1 MDRELARV
9 SGRTFTV
16 EYESGVAEVER
27 TIERKEIVSGWV
39 NGRAAE
45 SNRDDFSTNRVTVAQ
60 YRDAH
65 AGGEG
70 NVQGLSTAGACVSF
84 WAGNIAGLPLHVQRK
99 VNGVDTPYPEHPLY
113 WILHDSPNFDQSAFD
128 FWEYMIESLEW
139 RGNAY
144 ARISRRTD
152 GNISS
157 LTPIPPDAVRATR
170 LANGEIGYF
179 WQTGGRPVPIAVG
192 DMLHIRGRGGDALG
206 GASPLGTYRRALG
219 LALATE
225 ASAAAIF
232 DNGVRSSGVLRTDKA
247 LTAAQRPEL
256 ETLLQEKFAGAA
268 NAGRPMLLDN
278 GLTWEKITIDPV
290 DAELVTSRELNMA
303 IVCQIFEVDP
313 HLVGITAG
321 NTQLGSSISDQT
333 LSLVK
338 FKMHKRLKR
347 IEGALG
353 KQLLTRADRQQGVSI
368 RFNIEGFLRADSA
381 GRAAFYKSMTD
392 IGAMT
397 INEVRALEGLPSVP
411 GGDVP
416 RIQMQNAPITAAP
429 QPNTGDTA

>member
-1 MDRELARV
+1 MSA
-9 SGRTFTV
+9 RTFTV
-16 EYESGVAEVER
+16 QYENGVAEAER
-27 TIERKEIVSGWV
+27 SIERKEIVSGWV
-39 NGRAAE
+39 GDQAATA
-45 SNRDDFSTNRVTVAQ
+45 NRDDFSTNRVTVAQ
-60 YRDAH
+60 YRDGLS
-65 AGGEG
+65 AGDG
-70 NVQGLSTAGACVSF
+70 NVEGLSTAGACVSF

-113 WILHDSPNFDQSAFD
+113 WVLHDSPNFDQSAFD
-128 FWEYMIESLEW
+128 FWEYMIESIEW

-144 ARISRRTD
+144 AQIARRGD

-157 LTPIPPDAVRATR
+157 LTPIPPDIVRPSRQPSGELVYRWDRDGKANTVAV
-170 LANGEIGYF
+170 
-179 WQTGGRPVPIAVG
+179 Q

-206 GASPLGTYRRALG
+206 GASTLGTYRRALR
-219 LALATE
+219 LALSTE
-225 ASAAAIF
+225 ASADAIF
-232 DNGVRSSGVLRTDKA
+232 KNGVRSSGVMSTDKF
-247 LTAAQRPEL
+247 LGDQRPVL
-256 ETLLQEKFAGAA
+256 ENLLNEKFVGAA

-278 GLTWEKITIDPV
+278 GLKWDKITIDPV
-290 DAELVTSRELNMA
+290 DAELVLSRQLNMT

-381 GRAAFYKSMTD
+381 GRAAFYKSMTE

-397 INEVRALEGLPSVP
+397 INEVRALEGLPAVA

-416 RIQMQNAPITAAP
+416 RMQMQNAPITTAP
-429 QPNTGDTA
+429 PTGVTP

>member
-1 MDRELARV
+1 M

-16 EYESGVAEVER
+16 QYENGVAEVER

-39 NGRAAE
+39 GDQAAT

-60 YRDAH
+60 YRDGLT
-65 AGGEG
+65 AGDG
-70 NVQGLSTAGACVSF
+70 NVEGLSTAGACVSF

-128 FWEYMIESLEW
+128 FWEYMVESIEW

-144 ARISRRTD
+144 AQIARRGD

-157 LTPIPPDAVRATR
+157 LTPVNPDIVRVSR
-170 LANGEIGYF
+170 LPNGELGYR
-179 WQTGGRPVPIAVG
+179 WDTGGTANTAGVQ

-206 GASPLGTYRRALG
+206 GASTLGTYRRALR

-225 ASAAAIF
+225 ASADAIF
-232 DNGVRSSGVLRTDKA
+232 KNGVRSSGVMSTDKA
-247 LTAAQRPEL
+247 LTKEQRPEL
-256 ETLLQEKFAGAA
+256 ETLLQDKFVGAA

-278 GLTWEKITIDPV
+278 GLKWEKITIDPV
-290 DAELVTSRELNMA
+290 DAELVSSRQLGMT

-368 RFNIEGFLRADSA
+368 RFNIEGFLRADSL
-381 GRAAFYKSMTD
+381 GRAQYYEIMKQFMTV
-392 IGAMT
+392 
-397 INEVRALEGLPSVP
+397 NEVRALEGLPPVP
-411 GGDVP
+411 GGDVIY
-416 RIQMQNAPITAAP
+416 RQMQD
-429 QPNTGDTA
+429 QPLSGRGIGDNRGPVLTDEQ

>member
-1 MDRELARV
+1 MSA
-9 SGRTFTV
+9 RTFTV
-16 EYESGVAEVER
+16 QYENGVSEAER
-27 TIERKEIVSGWV
+27 GIERKEIVSGWV
-39 NGRAAE
+39 GDQAATA
-45 SNRDDFSTNRVTVAQ
+45 NRDDFTTNRVTVAQ
-60 YRDAH
+60 YRDGLA
-65 AGGEG
+65 AGDG
-70 NVQGLSTAGACVSF
+70 NVEGLSTAGACVSF

-144 ARISRRTD
+144 AQIARRSD

-157 LTPIPPDAVRATR
+157 LTPIAPDTVRVSR
-170 LANGEIGYF
+170 QSNGELVYRFGL
-179 WQTGGRPVPIAVG
+179 GGNPTAVAVQ

-206 GASPLGTYRRALG
+206 GASTLGIYRRALR
-219 LALATE
+219 LAMATE
-225 ASAAAIF
+225 ASADAIF
-232 DNGVRSSGVLRTDKA
+232 NNGVRSSGVMSTDKF
-247 LTAAQRPEL
+247 LGDQRPVL
-256 ETLLQEKFAGAA
+256 ETLLNEKFVGAA

-278 GLTWEKITIDPV
+278 GLKWDKITIDPV
-290 DAELVTSRELNMA
+290 DAELVSSRQLNMT

-347 IEGALG
+347 IEGALS

-381 GRAAFYKSMTD
+381 GRAAFYKSMTE

-397 INEVRALEGLPSVP
+397 INEVRTLEGLPAVP

-416 RIQMQNAPITAAP
+416 RMQMQNVPINEAVGRPPVAP
-429 QPNTGDTA
+429 

>member
-1 MDRELARV
+1 MSRRI
-9 SGRTFTV
+9 FTV
-16 EYESGVAEVER
+16 EYANGVAEAER
-27 TIERKEIVSGWV
+27 SMALERKEIVSGWV
-39 NGRAAE
+39 GGDTATA
-45 SNRDDFSTNRVTVAQ
+45 NRDDFSTNRVTVAQ
-60 YRDAH
+60 FRDGQA
-65 AGGEG
+65 AGDG

-113 WILHDSPNFDQSAFD
+113 WLLHDSPNFDQSAFD

-144 ARISRRTD
+144 ARIMRRD
-152 GNISS
+152 GGAITS
-157 LTPIPPDAVRATR
+157 LLPLAPDAVRVSRLSAGTLQYQWGNGSAAT
-170 LANGEIGYF
+170 
-179 WQTGGRPVPIAVG
+179 TVPAEEV
-192 DMLHIRGRGGDALG
+192 LHIRGRGGDALG
-206 GASPLGTYRRALG
+206 GASTLGTYRRALR

-225 ASAAAIF
+225 GSADAIF
-232 DNGVRSSGVLRTDKA
+232 NNGVRSSGVLSTDKP
-247 LTAAQRPEL
+247 LTKEQRPEL
-256 ETLLQEKFAGAA
+256 EELLQEKFVGAA

-278 GLTWEKITIDPV
+278 GLKWEKITIDPV
-290 DAELVTSRELNMA
+290 DAELVTSRQLNMA

-313 HLVGITAG
+313 HLVGITSG

-353 KQLLTRADRQQGVSI
+353 KQLLTRADRQQGVTI

-381 GRAAFYKSMTD
+381 GRSTFYKAMTE

-397 INEVRALEGLPSVP
+397 INEVRALEGLPAVK

-416 RIQMQNAPITAAP
+416 RMQMQNQPITSAGVEITP
-429 QPNTGDTA
+429 

>member
-1 MDRELARV
+1 MT
-9 SGRTFTV
+9 GRTFTI
-16 EYESGVAEVER
+16 EYANGVAEVER
-27 TIERKEIVSGWV
+27 TLERKEIVSGWV
-39 NGRAAE
+39 GDQTATA
-45 SNRDDFSTNRVTVAQ
+45 NRDDFSTNRVTVAKF
-60 YRDAH
+60 RDGQA
-65 AGGEG
+65 AGDG
-70 NVQGLSTAGACVSF
+70 NVEGLSTAGACVSF

-128 FWEYMIESLEW
+128 FWEYMIESIEW

-144 ARISRRTD
+144 AQISRRGD

-157 LTPIPPDAVRATR
+157 LTPVPPDIVRVGR
-170 LANGEIGYF
+170 LPSGELGYR
-179 WQTGGRPVPIAVG
+179 WDKGGVPTTVG
-192 DMLHIRGRGGDALG
+192 VQDVLHIRGRGGDALG
-206 GASPLGTYRRALG
+206 GASTLGTYRRALR

-225 ASAAAIF
+225 ASADAIF
-232 DNGVRSSGVLRTDKA
+232 NNGVRSSGVLSTEKP
-247 LTAAQRPEL
+247 LSKEQRPEI
-256 ETLLQEKFAGAA
+256 ETLLQEKFVGAA

-278 GLTWEKITIDPV
+278 GLKWEKITIDPV
-290 DAELVTSRELNMA
+290 DAELVTSRQLNMT

-381 GRAAFYKSMTD
+381 GRAAFYKSMTE

-397 INEVRALEGLPSVP
+397 INEVRALEGLPAVA

-416 RIQMQNAPITAAP
+416 RMQMQNAPITDASSRP
-429 QPNTGDTA
+429 IIDPNQKA

>member
-1 MDRELARV
+1 MSRRI
-9 SGRTFTV
+9 FTV
-16 EYESGVAEVER
+16 EYASGVAEAER
-27 TIERKEIVSGWV
+27 LIERKEIVSGWV
-39 NGRAAE
+39 GGAAAAA
-45 SNRDDFSTNRVTVAQ
+45 NRDDFSTNRVTVAQ
-60 YRDAH
+60 YRD
-65 AGGEG
+65 GLSGTDG

-99 VNGVDTPYPEHPLY
+99 VNGVDTPYREHPLY

-128 FWEYMIESLEW
+128 FWEYMIESVEW

-144 ARISRRTD
+144 ARIGRRSD
-152 GNISS
+152 GGITS
-157 LTPIPPDAVRATR
+157 LTPVPPDIVRVTR
-170 LANGEIGYF
+170 RSDGSLQYRWDMDGQRN
-179 WQTGGRPVPIAVG
+179 TVG
-192 DMLHIRGRGGDALG
+192 AEDMLHIRGRGGDALG
-206 GASPLGTYRRALG
+206 GASTLGTYRRALR

-225 ASAAAIF
+225 ASADAIF
-232 DNGVRSSGVLRTDKA
+232 NNGVRSSGVLSTEKPFTGD
-247 LTAAQRPEL
+247 QRKVTE
-256 ETLLQEKFAGAA
+256 ELLQEKFVGAA

-278 GLTWEKITIDPV
+278 GLKWEKITIDPV
-290 DAELVTSRELNMA
+290 DAELVTSRQLNMS

-353 KQLLTRADRQQGVSI
+353 KQLLTRADRQQGVTI

-381 GRAAFYKSMTD
+381 GRATFYKAMTE

-397 INEVRALEGLPSVP
+397 INEVRALEGLPAVP

-416 RIQMQNAPITAAP
+416 RMQMQNQPITTVP
-429 QPNTGDTA
+429 QAGVAT

>member
-1 MDRELARV
+1 MSTR
-9 SGRTFTV
+9 SFTI
-16 EYESGVAEVER
+16 EYANGVAEVER
-27 TIERKEIVSGWV
+27 TLERKEIVSGWV
-39 NGRAAE
+39 GDQAATA
-45 SNRDDFSTNRVTVAQ
+45 NRDDFSTNRVTVAQ
-60 YRDAH
+60 YRDGLS
-65 AGGEG
+65 AGDG
-70 NVQGLSTAGACVSF
+70 NVEGLSTAGACVSF

-99 VNGVDTPYPEHPLY
+99 VNGIDTPYPEHPLY

-128 FWEYMIESLEW
+128 FWEFMIESIEW

-144 ARISRRTD
+144 AQIARRGD

-157 LTPIPPDAVRATR
+157 LTPIPPDIVRVSR
-170 LANGEIGYF
+170 LSNGELVYR
-179 WQTGGRPVPIAVG
+179 WDRGGKATTVG
-192 DMLHIRGRGGDALG
+192 VQDMLHIRGRGGDALG
-206 GASPLGTYRRALG
+206 GASTLGTYQRALR
-219 LALATE
+219 LSLSTE
-225 ASAAAIF
+225 ASAEAIF
-232 DNGVRSSGVLRTDKA
+232 KNAVRSSGVMSTEKFLGD
-247 LTAAQRPEL
+247 QRPVL
-256 ETLLQEKFAGAA
+256 EKLLDEKFVGAA

-278 GLTWEKITIDPV
+278 GLKWDKIGIDPV
-290 DAELVTSRELNMA
+290 DAELVSSRQLNMT

-397 INEVRALEGLPSVP
+397 INEVRALEGLPAVP

-429 QPNTGDTA
+429 QPNTGDMA

>member
-1 MDRELARV
+1 MSA
-9 SGRTFTV
+9 RTFTV
-16 EYESGVAEVER
+16 QYENGVAEVEC
-27 TIERKEIVSGWV
+27 TLERKEIVSGWV
-39 NGRAAE
+39 GDQAATA
-45 SNRDDFSTNRVTVAQ
+45 NRDDFSTNRVTVAQ
-60 YRDAH
+60 YRDGLA
-65 AGGEG
+65 AGDG
-70 NVQGLSTAGACVSF
+70 NVEGLSTAGACVSF

-144 ARISRRTD
+144 AQIARRGD

-157 LTPIPPDAVRATR
+157 LTPIAPDTVRVSR
-170 LANGEIGYF
+170 QSNGDLVYRVGP
-179 WQTGGRPVPIAVG
+179 GGNPKTIAVQ
-192 DMLHIRGRGGDALG
+192 DILHIRGRGGDALG
-206 GASPLGTYRRALG
+206 GASTLGIYRRALR
-219 LALATE
+219 LAMATE
-225 ASAAAIF
+225 ASADAIF
-232 DNGVRSSGVLRTDKA
+232 NNGVRSSGVMSTDKF
-247 LTAAQRPEL
+247 LGDQRPVL
-256 ETLLQEKFAGAA
+256 ETLLNEKFVGAA

-278 GLTWEKITIDPV
+278 GLKWDKITIDPV
-290 DAELVTSRELNMA
+290 DAELVSSRQLNMT

-347 IEGALG
+347 IEGALS

-381 GRAAFYKSMTD
+381 GRAAFYKSMTE

-397 INEVRALEGLPSVP
+397 INEVRALEGLPAVP

-416 RIQMQNAPITAAP
+416 RMQMQNVPINEAVGRPPVAP
-429 QPNTGDTA
+429 